1 MSVLAQGTELYAL
14 VPTEADATVF
24 EVIKL
29 ICPTSINLGEDSTD
43 EIDAT
48 CLDETT
54 RKTLPGVETP
64 GTVSVPIYPD
74 PSIPEHKRFFNLQ
87 RVTLKWA
94 LGWSDGVGI
103 APTVKAPVGD
113 EGYDFELPDTRTW
126 CVFEG
131 YIENFPFDFQTNTL
145 VTANVT
151 IKRSGATEWH
161 TKTNNASGGDNG
173 GGTDP
178 TDPTDPNNP

>member
-24 EVIKL
+24 EALKL
-29 ICPTSINLGEDSTD
+29 VCPTSINLGEDSTD

-48 CLDETT
+48 CLDEST

-87 RVTLKWA
+87 RKTLKWA
-94 LGWSDGVGI
+94 LGWSDGTGI
-103 APTVKAPVGD
+103 EPGVKAPVGY
-113 EGYDFELPDTRTW
+113 EGYDFDLPATRTW
-126 CVFEG
+126 CLFEG

-151 IKRSGATEWH
+151 IKRSGATQWIV
-161 TKTNNASGGDNG
+161 KTENASGGG
-173 GGTDP
+173 GGGNDP
-178 TDPTDPNNP
+178 TDPTDPVTP

>member
-173 GGTDP
+173 GGG